1 MRILYSSLHN
11 LDMNQDSPIRKAI
24 PEDFS
29 SYMDA
34 YIKFATTENDSS
46 REYNPVDANRT
57 VLRCISSIFTDVLH
71 QGDVVTDASELDEFS
86 DSIALKLLDVEKA
99 VQERI
104 GQMTDVQKGSIV
116 QALLVDDEGYKFVIA
131 KVEHSEWY
139 DGETLEKNFGFPGEN
154 KRVWK
159 SAVIGLDVADD
170 AIIFSSIKI
179 YVNHPAK
186 YWSADFLE
194 VQEAKTDAVNTKAV
208 LHAVERVLRPVKET
222 SLQDYYNLRN
232 TVVHELQSEQ
242 TINYPDMVNRLLD
255 TYDPA
260 SDEINVAE
268 VKEKLLAARE
278 RDGFDTQFH
287 TDPKS
292 IKGSGKI
299 KIIVSPS
306 IDVLV
311 KEGIPNWRDGFLVH
325 EKTDGRTFLM
335 IRCDDPKTLSSFPK
349 DEN

>member
-1 MRILYSSLHN
+1 MQILYSSLHN
-11 LDMNQDSPIRKAI
+11 LDMNQDTPIRKAI
-24 PEDFS
+24 PADFN

-34 YIKFATTENDSS
+34 YIKFATTGNSSS
-46 REYNPVDANRT
+46 REYNPIDVNRT
-57 VLRCISSIFTDVLH
+57 VLRCITSIFSDVFH
-71 QGDVVTDASELDEFS
+71 QDDVIIDVDELNELS

-104 GQMTDVQKGSIV
+104 SQMTEVQKGSLV
-116 QALLVDDEGYKFVIA
+116 QALLVDDEGYKFVVA

-139 DGETLEKNFGFPGEN
+139 DGETLEKNLGFPGEN

-159 SAVIGLDVADD
+159 SAVIGLDVANN
-170 AIIFSSIKI
+170 AVIFTSIKV
-179 YVNHPAK
+179 YVNHSAK

-194 VQEAKTDAVNTKAV
+194 VQEAKTDAVNTRAV
-208 LHAVERVLRPVKET
+208 LHAVDRVLRPVKDI

-242 TINYPDMVNRLLD
+242 TISYSDMVCKLLD
-255 TYDPA
+255 KYEPA
-260 SDEINVAE
+260 SETVNVADI
-268 VKEKLLAARE
+268 KEKLLAARE
-278 RDGFDTQFH
+278 RDGFDAQFH

-299 KIIVSPS
+299 KIFVSPA

-311 KEGIPNWRDGFLVH
+311 KEGIPNWKEGFLVH
-325 EKTDGRTFLM
+325 EKSDGRTFLM
-335 IRCDDPKTLSSFPK
+335 IRCNDEKTLNSFPK
-349 DEN
+349 DK